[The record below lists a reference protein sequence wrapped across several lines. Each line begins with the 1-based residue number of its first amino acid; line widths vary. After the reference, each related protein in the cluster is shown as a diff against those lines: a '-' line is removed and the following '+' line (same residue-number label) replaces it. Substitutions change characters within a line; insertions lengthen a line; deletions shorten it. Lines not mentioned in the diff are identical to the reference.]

1 MSSAETGAWPS
12 HISTNLATLDH
23 ALPEGPAKG
32 ALSRRQRKEGP
43 GPRVTRWQAS
53 LEKESR
59 TKAIL
64 VPVLYFKHRRA
75 EFLEGPA
82 KEGCRAPWPGIQVRA
97 GCEGA
102 MHFGEAMQKITEVCQ
117 MSAPRTR
124 HTVEARAPAGQA
136 SRQRKARPRKPTR
149 KSKRKSFRLTPGGA
163 FCAFSA
169 RALGLLSTLVCTGIG
184 ARRRRLVPV
193 PEFLLASRCC
203 SNSFTRCRHNSAH

>member
-1 MSSAETGAWPS
+1 MAGLIGERVQDQS
-12 HISTNLATLDH
+12 DKF
-23 ALPEGPAKG
+23 KG
-32 ALSRRQRKEGP
+32 A
-43 GPRVTRWQAS
+43 
-53 LEKESR
+53 
-59 TKAIL
+59 L

-102 MHFGEAMQKITEVCQ
+102 MHFGKRCRKSPRVCQ

-193 PEFLLASRCC
+193 PEFLLC
-203 SNSFTRCRHNSAH
+203 FEMLLQLLHTM